1 MDNEVCLALVQST
14 ICHWPHVGANF
25 LRLSVFKDSVYSQS
39 VELSDIEQV
48 ALFLRRFN
56 QKLHTLSLNTKS
68 LRKFVQTWGQWQI
81 GLWTS
86 AKQTSLSVKSEKSS
100 PLRKMLSKYWNCYRK
115 NIWQLKNIWRTLE
128 DVKSNSGQLLFSSPN
143 WYFHSYW
150 S

>member
-1 MDNEVCLALVQST
+1 MLLIYVYFPKPWASFRSSINIIQQRGNIVNFSTTLYRHDTVLAIQDL
-14 ICHWPHVGANF
+14 F
-25 LRLSVFKDSVYSQS
+25 
-39 VELSDIEQV
+39 SD
-48 ALFLRRFN
+48 
-56 QKLHTLSLNTKS
+56 TLSLNTKS
-68 LRKFVQTWGQWQI
+68 LRKFALTWDQWQI

-86 AKQTSLSVKSEKSS
+86 AKQTSMSVKSEKSS
-100 PLRKMLSKYWNCYRK
+100 PVRKMLLKYWNCYRK